1 MNKKEQEIQ
10 RKLQE
15 LENNVLSES
24 TELSVS
30 QGRSDMMATGKKSIA
45 NSNSSGDPI
54 TRSDGAYFGGLGLIA
69 LGLVMVFQQ
78 IRVAPSILS
87 MLGLGSAGFM
97 VIFVPLMIGVGMML
111 YNSKNKWGWI
121 VTAGSCL
128 LMILAVLSS
137 LTMNLASMSLLQL
150 IVLFLPFALGGGL
163 LIKGMGGPQGVIR
176 SVKNN
181 FPDKIE

>member
-30 QGRSDMMATGKKSIA
+30 QGRSDMMATGKKSLA
-45 NSNSSGDPI
+45 NSANSGDPI

-78 IRVAPSILS
+78 IKVAPSILS
-87 MLGLGSAGFM
+87 MLGFAAESVDDHAVGDGSSTSDGELWS
-97 VIFVPLMIGVGMML
+97 PPDD
-111 YNSKNKWGWI
+111 
-121 VTAGSCL
+121 
-128 LMILAVLSS
+128 
-137 LTMNLASMSLLQL
+137 L
-150 IVLFLPFALGGGL
+150 ITVSIAL
-163 LIKGMGGPQGVIR
+163 K
-176 SVKNN
+176 
-181 FPDKIE
+181 